1 MEEEDESC
9 SACCAAFEGSDD
21 LGLGV
26 IVDFAEGVSG
36 VEDGI
41 ELGGVVCCE
50 TTLDSLVNRSGSLRI
65 MVLT

>member
-36 VEDGI
+36 VEDGV
-41 ELGGVVCCE
+41 ELGGVVRCE
-50 TTLDSLVNRSGSLRI
+50 TTLDSLVERSKRLK
-65 MVLT
+65 MVGLT